1 MVSDLDHPKED
12 RNPLGFSVKM
22 KVSLLYT
29 PSTVGHSMARSDS
42 FFIRAQL
49 TGLTG
54 GAGGFDTS
62 AIDLGAFVDA
72 LGKTVLRIHNVSVQ
86 YTFGANVAPA
96 LAAANSE
103 GLVSW
108 QLTTQDQTGMVD
120 ANNRSVISSGAL
132 VAGNSSVVANTLT
145 FITDSIDVAPQH
157 WENGYLVAVES
168 LQLAGKAS
176 STFRDLCDVSIVLE
190 CTVETMT
197 QAAAMALALSQQ

>member
-1 MVSDLDHPKED
+1 
-12 RNPLGFSVKM
+12 M

-29 PSTVGHSMARSDS
+29 PSTVGRSMARSDS